1 LRFRGQSEVVDRG
14 IDRCVLV
21 EMIVYCLALGVIAGV
36 LAGLFGIG
44 GGIIIVPSLLVLFS
58 WQGFEEHLVMVMA
71 VATSL
76 ATIVVTSI
84 ASIHAHW
91 RLGNIEWPIVQK
103 MAPMVFIGAVIGAWV
118 AHYISG
124 QMLKVFF
131 AFFLIYVGL
140 NLLRS
145 SVGGER
151 RWRLI
156 GMPYSIG
163 GGIIGLLSSSLGIGG
178 GTLTVPY
185 LVYMQR
191 PMPVA
196 VGVSSAC
203 GLPIAVAS
211 SISYIV
217 LGWGITE
224 SMSGFL
230 GYIYLPAFVG
240 VIVTSVLFAPIG
252 AKMATKL
259 PVKRLQQCFSVLLLL
274 VGIRLLV

>member
-1 LRFRGQSEVVDRG
+1 
-14 IDRCVLV
+14 
-21 EMIVYCLALGVIAGV
+21 M
-36 LAGLFGIG
+36 
-44 GGIIIVPSLLVLFS
+44 
-58 WQGFEEHLVMVMA
+58 
-71 VATSL
+71 
-76 ATIVVTSI
+76 
-84 ASIHAHW
+84 
-91 RLGNIEWPIVQK
+91 
-103 MAPMVFIGAVIGAWV
+103 
-118 AHYISG
+118 
-124 QMLKVFF
+124 
-131 AFFLIYVGL
+131 
-140 NLLRS
+140 
-145 SVGGER
+145 GGER